1 MQSRASRGVL
11 VVALLLT
18 LVALVVALVFVRNTT
33 GGTLFLFTTV
43 TPGLVIISVCLLL
56 GVLVCD
62 YRHRHRLFEIQ
73 RFKAGETIFRQGDE
87 GDCVYFIRSG
97 RVEVV
102 RDGSVVATSGVG
114 EYVGEMALIANS
126 PRNATVRTVTD
137 TVCAV
142 LGKDN
147 FLEVLR
153 VIPASEEAVLTTIRK
168 RAMNASLDSRPE

>member
-11 VVALLLT
+11 VIALLLT

-43 TPGLVIISVCLLL
+43 TPGLVIVSICLLL
-56 GVLVCD
+56 GVLVRD
-62 YRHRHRLFEIQ
+62 YRHKHRLFEIR
-73 RFKAGETIFRQGDE
+73 RFKAGATIFRQGDE
-87 GDCVYFIRSG
+87 GNCVYFIRRG

-102 RDGSVVATSGVG
+102 RDGSVIATSGAG

-126 PRNATVRTVTD
+126 PRNATVRAVTD
-137 TVCAV
+137 TVFAV
-142 LGKDN
+142 LGKEN

-153 VIPASEEAVLTTIRK
+153 VIPASEEAVLTTIRE
-168 RAMNASLDSRPE
+168 RAMKANLDSDPE